1 MAPRSTWKGY
11 LKISLVSVPVRAY
24 TGSRGGAK
32 AISFNQLHEECHSR
46 IRYKKFCPVHGE
58 VPKEEIVS
66 GYEYTKGQY
75 VVIDSS
81 ELDKLRSEGD
91 RSLNVDAFVP
101 ADAVDPIYLTGKTY
115 YLLPDGPVGQKPYQL
130 VQQAMALDNLH
141 AIAWIILSN
150 REQIVRL
157 RPLEDLLAMDILE
170 YQTQVTDPG
179 TFQAELVETKSS
191 AQETKLTRQLI
202 GALAKDAFDPS
213 EYKDLYTERLTQL
226 IEARVQGE
234 ELVTPPAAQEPQV
247 VNLME
252 ALKQSVQQ
260 TKSKPSKP
268 PRKKSPSA
276 KKSTATK
283 KKKVGK
289 KKKSG

>member
-24 TGSRGGAK
+24 TGSRGGER
-32 AISFNQLHEECHSR
+32 AIALNQLHEECHSR
-46 IRYKKFCPVHGE
+46 IRYKKVCPIHGE

-75 VVIDSS
+75 VVIDPSDL
-81 ELDKLRSEGD
+81 EQIRSESD

-101 ADAVDPIYLTGKTY
+101 ADAVDPIYMAGKTY

-130 VQQAMALDNLH
+130 VQQAMTLDNLH
-141 AIAWIILSN
+141 AIAWIVLSN
-150 REQIVRL
+150 REQIVRI
-157 RPLEDLLAMDILE
+157 RPVEDLLVMDVLE
-170 YQTQVTDPG
+170 YQTQVTDPSS
-179 TFQAELVETKSS
+179 FQAELVETKSS

-202 GALAKDAFDPS
+202 GALAKDTFDPT

-234 ELVTPPAAQEPQV
+234 ELVTPPAAEEPHV
-247 VNLME
+247 INLME
-252 ALKQSVQQ
+252 ALKRSVKHTKGQS
-260 TKSKPSKP
+260 SRP
-268 PRKKSPSA
+268 PRKKSASA
-276 KKSTATK
+276 KSSGTK
-283 KKKVGK
+283 KKKATRR
-289 KKKSG
+289 KSG